1 MLRKYIIPIVL
12 WAIASLTLIVAA
24 CGDDDDA
31 GGTATP
37 GDGTEPAGS
46 QTQPPAQTGE
56 GLLATVQDRGEL
68 ICGVNDAVPGFGAVD
83 SATGENTGFDVDYC
97 KAIALAVL
105 GDADAVQ
112 YVPLTADTR
121 LPAVQTGQ
129 VDVLIRNTT
138 WTISR
143 DAANGLSFATTT
155 YYDGQGMMVR
165 AADGYT
171 SVDDLANSTICTLQ
185 GTTTQLNL
193 SDRLPDSE
201 ALPFEV
207 NDTLQ
212 TAFIEERCDGW
223 TSDRSQLSAR
233 RSEYPDSEGGPEA
246 LVILDE
252 VFSKEPLGPVTIDGD
267 DQWFDIVNWTVIGT
281 ILAEER
287 GVTSSNIDDFIADP
301 GNPEVA
307 RMLGVPE
314 QEGGDVFDPGLGIP
328 PDFLQDVIRG
338 VGNYGEIYDRNIVPI
353 DLPREGTVN
362 ALWTEGGLIY
372 APPWR

>member
-1 MLRKYIIPIVL
+1 MLKRYIIPSALWLMATIFIV
-12 WAIASLTLIVAA
+12 IAA
-24 CGDDDDA
+24 CGGDDDA
-31 GGTATP
+31 DGTATP
-37 GDGTEPAGS
+37 TDTGGDTA
-46 QTQPPAQTGE
+46 TPAQTGE
-56 GLLATVQDRGEL
+56 GLLKTVQDRGEL
-68 ICGVNDAVPGFGAVD
+68 ICGVNDQVPGFGFVESD
-83 SATGENTGFDVDYC
+83 GTNTGFDVDYC
-97 KAIALAVL
+97 KAVALAVL

-112 YVPLTADTR
+112 YIPLTGDTR

-165 AADGYT
+165 AADGIT
-171 SVDDLANSTICTLQ
+171 SVDDLANSTVCTLQ
-185 GTTTQLNL
+185 STTTQLNL
-193 SDRLPDSE
+193 ADRLPDST
-201 ALPFEV
+201 ALPFEI

-223 TSDRSQLSAR
+223 TSDRSQLASRKSA
-233 RSEYPDSEGGPEA
+233 YPESAGGPDA

-287 GVTSSNIDDFIADP
+287 GIDSTNIDDFIADP
-301 GNPEVA
+301 GNPEIA
-307 RMLGVPE
+307 RMLGVSF
-314 QEGGDVFDPGLGIP
+314 EGGDIFDPGLGIP
-328 PDFLQDVIRG
+328 ADFMQDVISG

-353 DLPREGTVN
+353 NLPREGTVN
-362 ALWTEGGLIY
+362 ALWTDGGLIY